1 MMRSKP
7 APPER
12 PAMSAAPL
20 PEAQAQALFRQ
31 MLFIRRFEEAVI
43 GLWAE
48 LGSEGHRHVY
58 IGQEA
63 VGAGIFALLRE
74 DDRIL
79 TTHRNHGHVILRGAD
94 PGRTLAEILLRADGI
109 NGGRGG
115 SAGITPGDLGFLF
128 TTAQVGGG
136 VGLGA
141 GAGFAQKVKG
151 RGGIA
156 LAFFGDGG
164 LEEGIAFESLNMAAL
179 HALPVL
185 YVCENNSLG
194 VTTGRAQNEWS
205 SSSMAAAT
213 LADVPRALQIPAEPV
228 AGEDVELI
236 LELAGRLIAGVRA
249 GQGPAFI
256 EARTHR
262 WPGSRSFNPQ
272 LVAGATDLQWIAD
285 PASAPEEHAGWIN
298 HYDPVVLFGRRLLG
312 RGHLDPS
319 AMQTMDEEI
328 QERLRAARAFAL
340 ASPLPTPEQI
350 LAGVFAD

>member
-1 MMRSKP
+1 
-7 APPER
+7 
-12 PAMSAAPL
+12 MSAPSLPL
-20 PEAQAQALFRQ
+20 GEAQAQALFRQ
-31 MLFIRRFEEAVI
+31 MLRIRRFEETVI

-48 LGSEGHRHVY
+48 VECEGHRHVY

-63 VGAGIFALLRE
+63 VGTAIFALLRE
-74 DDRIL
+74 DDRVL
-79 TTHRNHGHVILRGAD
+79 STHRNHGHVILRGAD
-94 PGRTLAEILLRADGI
+94 PGRALAEILLRADGI

-128 TTAQVGGG
+128 TTAQVGSG

-205 SSSMAAAT
+205 SSSMAATT
-213 LADVPRALQIPAEPV
+213 LADVPRALQIPAQPV

-262 WPGSRSFNPQ
+262 WPGSRSFNPE
-272 LVAGATDLQWIAD
+272 LVAGATQLQWITD
-285 PASAPEEHAGWIN
+285 PASVPEAHADWID
-298 HYDPVVLFGRRLLG
+298 HYDPLVLFGRRLLG
-312 RGHLDPS
+312 RGHLNAS
-319 AMQTMDEEI
+319 ALAAMDEEI
-328 QERLRAARAFAL
+328 CETLAAARAFAL
-340 ASPLPTPEQI
+340 ASPFPTPERA